1 MRFRVFF
8 IFFIILFAGGLQAGQ
23 PATVV
28 LDTRLYKEPFLD
40 SESLSD
46 ISANTRVDILRRKGG
61 WYLILVTPELTGWV
75 RMTSLRKQASTSG
88 IKQKGS
94 SIGNTLDTL
103 ISGRTGTSDVTTT
116 TGVKGLD
123 EEDLQKSQPDDAAVD
138 KMRSL
143 QSDKQD
149 ASNFADKLSL
159 QPQSVDYLK
168 EMEDVVPPEQTP
180 GNTEGE

>member
-1 MRFRVFF
+1 MGIRNYF
-8 IFFIILFAGGLQAGQ
+8 IYFIVLFSSSLQAGQ

-28 LDTRLYKEPFLD
+28 VDTQIYKEPFLD

-46 ISANTRVDILRRKGG
+46 VSANTSVDILRRKGG

-75 RMTSLRKQASTSG
+75 RMTSLRKQASPSD

-94 SIGNTLDTL
+94 SLGSTLDSV

-123 EEDLQKSQPDDAAVD
+123 AGDIENSQPDEEAVE
-138 KMRSL
+138 KMKSL
-143 QSDKQD
+143 RSDKQD
-149 ASNFADKLSL
+149 ASSYAGELSL
-159 QPQSVDYLK
+159 QPQPVDYLK
-168 EMEDVVPPEQTP
+168 DMENVAPPKESS
-180 GNTEGE
+180 GDSGSE